1 VNYFKKIAYHSVSYI
16 YSSLFIVYIP
26 IVYLKKLKKSL
37 KNEHYRQ
44 RWSERF
50 ARTPLRLKDCI
61 WIHSVSVG
69 EALSAEPLVKKLLQK
84 YPNERFVL
92 TTTTPTGSDVIKRLY
107 NSYPNMLHMYIPYDV
122 QTFVNSFFVKLNPK
136 LFIIVETE
144 IWPNILNKCF
154 REDVPV
160 IITNAR
166 LSKRSLRNYTKI
178 PFARELLFSNISHIS
193 AQTEKD
199 AKRFCSLG
207 VSKEK
212 ISITGNLKYSLI
224 TPENLNEKMVH
235 LKESIVNRPV
245 WIAGSTHQGEE
256 EAVLQAHKEILK
268 TYPNCLLIVVPRH
281 KERFTKVEKIISNN
295 KLSFQKR
302 SSFKNEI
309 YKHTQVYLG
318 DTMGELLHL
327 YYISDI
333 TFVGGTLIDNG
344 GHNLLEPAALNKPII
359 SGTSLYNFSQ
369 ISKAL
374 VKNKALKRVRNPA
387 ELATEI
393 LALFNDRKELN
404 QMADNSYKTFQAHS
418 NVLEQQYNEIIKF
431 L

>member
-1 VNYFKKIAYHSVSYI
+1 MSYLKKIIYNSISYI
-16 YSSLFIVYIP
+16 YSSIFIIYIP
-26 IVYLKKLKKSL
+26 IVYLKKLKRSL
-37 KNEHYRQ
+37 KNPHYRQ

-50 ARTPLRLKDCI
+50 AHTPLRLKDCI

-69 EALSAEPLVKKLLQK
+69 ESLSAEPLVKKLLEN
-84 YPNERFVL
+84 YPNERFVI
-92 TTTTPTGSDVIKRLY
+92 TTTTPTGSDVITRLY
-107 NSYPNMLHMYIPYDV
+107 NSYPNVHHMYIPYDV
-122 QTFVNSFFVKLNPK
+122 QVFINSFFVKVNPK
-136 LFIIVETE
+136 LFIVIETE

-154 REDVPV
+154 KENIPV

-166 LSKRSLRNYTKI
+166 LSKRSLRNYTKV
-178 PFARELLFSNISHIS
+178 PFGKDMLFNNISHVS

-207 VSKEK
+207 ISKDK
-212 ISITGNLKYSLI
+212 ISITGNLKYSMI
-224 TPENLNEKMVH
+224 TPENLNEKMIH
-235 LKESIVNRPV
+235 LKESIKGRPV

-256 EAVLQAHKEILK
+256 EVILQAHKEVLK
-268 TYPNCLLIVVPRH
+268 TLPNCLLIIVPRH

-295 KLSFQKR
+295 NFSLQKR
-302 SSFKNEI
+302 SSFKNAI
-309 YKHTQVYLG
+309 YSHTQVYLA

-344 GHNLLEPAALNKPII
+344 GHNLLEPAALKKPII

-374 VKNKALKRVRNPA
+374 VKNKALKRVKNTT
-387 ELATEI
+387 ELAKEI
-393 LALFNDRKELN
+393 SALFNDQKELD
-404 QMADNSYKTFQAHS
+404 QMAVNSYKTFKTHS
-418 NVLEQQYNEIIKF
+418 NVLEQQYNEIVKF